1 MPDAAEQRPGALSG
15 AGRCSDGG
23 IHLLAKREKEDNTIL
38 EYVHK
43 RETNKER
50 SFNKTVIL
58 VGCT

>member
-1 MPDAAEQRPGALSG
+1 MQDAAEQRPGALSG

-43 RETNKER
+43 RER
-50 SFNKTVIL
+50 SFNKTVTL
-58 VGCT
+58 VCCT